1 MLTKTILF
9 AILAATC
16 GVTPAHAE
24 NIQSAAP
31 DEPDIRPPGD
41 DPKEQLFCCETVDPK
56 TASGEGCKILP
67 KEHILL
73 CQTILACGD
82 VWTLHDGKAA
92 CGK

>member
-1 MLTKTILF
+1 MFTKTILF
-9 AILAATC
+9 ALLAAC
-16 GVTPAHAE
+16 GVNSDITPD
-24 NIQSAAP
+24 AP
-31 DEPDIRPPGD
+31 EDIEAPED
-41 DPKEQLFCCETVDPK
+41 DLVEQLFCCESVDPK

-82 VWTLHDGKAA
+82 VWTLDNGKAT